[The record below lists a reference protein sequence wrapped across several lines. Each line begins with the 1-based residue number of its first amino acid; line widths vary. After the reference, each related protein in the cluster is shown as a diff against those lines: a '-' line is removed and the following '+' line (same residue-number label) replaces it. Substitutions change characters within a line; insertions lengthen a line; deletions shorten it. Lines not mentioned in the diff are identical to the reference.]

1 MEQIKNLYPTMQ
13 VSNFD
18 LEKMRQQMQKDYAP
32 IREKFGNLND
42 FDCQQVFDAEQD
54 LKMCESCKGFPC
66 QHKHWKNLKS
76 TVTTGSYW
84 REGVS
89 YPTVYVTYTPCKYAL
104 AEERQQRFEKNFK
117 SSKLPKKYIGKTFSD
132 YEVTADNKKAVDA
145 AKEFLKNPSQGLRF
159 YSMPGRG
166 KTFLA
171 AIIAQEFLKLGHT
184 VIFGDVPSILDDLK
198 NTFDKDGDKKTFE
211 LMDAL
216 ETVDLLILDDLGTE
230 TPTEWAVERLYLI
243 INQRYNAE
251 KPIIVTTNYKAQE
264 LEMRLN
270 NPKNK
275 AEKMQS
281 VTGSRIVSRILEMC
295 KGVELKGNDRR
306 IRQ

>member
-1 MEQIKNLYPTMQ
+1 
-13 VSNFD
+13 
-18 LEKMRQQMQKDYAP
+18 
-32 IREKFGNLND
+32 
-42 FDCQQVFDAEQD
+42 
-54 LKMCESCKGFPC
+54 MCASCKGLPC
-66 QHKHWKNLKS
+66 QHSHWKNLKP

-84 REGVS
+84 REGTI
-89 YPTVYVTYTPCKYAL
+89 YPTVSVAYTDCKYAL
-104 AEERQQRFEKNFK
+104 AVKRQKKFEKIFRT
-117 SSKLPKKYIGKTFSD
+117 SKLPKKYIDKTFSD
-132 YEVTADNKKAVDA
+132 YEVTTDNKKAVDA

-166 KTFLA
+166 KTFLS
-171 AIIAQEFLKLGHT
+171 AIIAQEFLKQGHT
-184 VIFGDVPSILDDLK
+184 IIFGDVPSILEDLK

-211 LMDAL
+211 LMDTLA
-216 ETVDLLILDDLGTE
+216 TVDLLILDDLGTE

-251 KPIIVTTNYKAQE
+251 KPIIVTTNYKIQE
-264 LEMRLN
+264 LEKRLN

-275 AEKMQS
+275 TENMSS

-306 IRQ
+306 FFAN